1 MEKKHMGNVTFAIYK
16 GKEYSAGIREDKMI
30 VLRSYDKN
38 DIQKG
43 FIEKINGNRAIYVKY
58 VKRKEID
65 EIFDRRTFAVYK
77 GNTFE
82 VVDENQEQIL
92 IVTMNGDWHEW
103 ERIGM
108 TCIDKGVF
116 QKWINKSDA
125 EIYVEKTRI

>member
-1 MEKKHMGNVTFAIYK
+1 MGNVTFAIYK

-116 QKWINKSDA
+116 QKWINKSDT

>member
-1 MEKKHMGNVTFAIYK
+1 MGNVTFAIYK